1 MWIFI
6 IAAVFIAFIILKFV
20 NADTDAANSILKCYN
35 TSLAKILDN
44 HVHDSADSKDRIR
57 ETLENMGM
65 IIAGIY
71 IYTLPANTYQ
81 RKHIRENFEDF
92 ISDCRGITDTEVTT
106 LISKIFWYNES
117 NIQSSFDFKNKY
129 TLDQLNAYQEFDR
142 LRHICIKLSLQ
153 AP

>member
-71 IYTLPANTYQ
+71 I
-81 RKHIRENFEDF
+81 
-92 ISDCRGITDTEVTT
+92 
-106 LISKIFWYNES
+106 
-117 NIQSSFDFKNKY
+117 
-129 TLDQLNAYQEFDR
+129 
-142 LRHICIKLSLQ
+142 
-153 AP
+153 